1 MGVKTACAGRGL
13 PLENG
18 RVRLPSGVTEG
29 CAGLLLCVVQG
40 AGCRAV
46 LMGGWIQLGSL
57 SGLRDQTFGLCKLC
71 FQLQ

>member
-46 LMGGWIQLGSL
+46 LMGGWIQLG
-57 SGLRDQTFGLCKLC
+57 LRDQTFGLCKLC